1 MVAVS
6 ATQCFAAWAWQS
18 LVLCFSKVSLGF
30 WEAVRL
36 YYIAQT
42 FGSVTPGNLGG
53 DLYRLHAVTV
63 RKGTLTGAVAA
74 IFFQRLTSAQAI
86 ALLGTIA
93 AFAIPLSAEVRH
105 ALVITLAGLL
115 IGGGVILWLAIM
127 RNKWL
132 LRKIGLGRVTP
143 AQLWQAVSVGFGLA
157 LVFHMSGTALGSVLV
172 TAVEK
177 QVPFLTAMAMLMLA
191 RLTILLPFTVSGLG
205 VMEGTLAF
213 LFAQVG
219 ATAEAG
225 LTVGVLLRLTNI
237 ITAIIGVVFLWGER
251 KTAYSSILET
261 TVEQGAE
268 D

>member
-1 MVAVS
+1 MVVVS
-6 ATQCFAAWAWQS
+6 ATQCFAAWAWQL
-18 LVLCFSKVSLGF
+18 LVLCFSKVPLGF

-53 DLYRLHAVTV
+53 DLYRLHAVTA
-63 RKGTLTGAVAA
+63 RKGALTGAVAA

-93 AFAIPLSAEVRH
+93 AFAIHLPAEIRHPLI
-105 ALVITLAGLL
+105 ITMAGLL
-115 IGGGVILWLAIM
+115 IGGGIILWLAIM
-127 RNKWL
+127 QNNWL
-132 LRKIGLGRVTP
+132 LRKVGLGRVTP
-143 AQLWQAVSVGFGLA
+143 AQMWQAVSIGFGLA
-157 LVFHMSGTALGSVLV
+157 LVFHVSGTALASVLV
-172 TAVEK
+172 MAVGK
-177 QVPFLTAMAMLMLA
+177 QVPFLTAMAVLMLA

-237 ITAIIGVVFLWGER
+237 ITAMIGVVFLWGER
-251 KTAYSSILET
+251 RTAYSIVTKT
-261 TVEQGAE
+261 TVEPL
-268 D
+268 